1 MVTVPGNDK
10 DVQIADIPIVTAIT
24 TDSQDIYVKPIS
36 PMQVIVGSIQEIIF
50 CSLFCHRASGSIIT
64 PPAPLLRPQQV
75 WKRIRA
81 VLPQT
86 GITCTASHTAPPLP
100 SLLKTSI

>member
-64 PPAPLLRPQQV
+64 PPAPLLQQV

-100 SLLKTSI
+100 ALLKTST

>member
-36 PMQVIVGSIQEIIF
+36 PLQVIVGSIQEIIF
-50 CSLFCHRASGSIIT
+50 CSFFYHRASGSIII
-64 PPAPLLRPQQV
+64 PPAPLLQQV

-100 SLLKTSI
+100 SLLKTST